1 MHNNNLET
9 MSLCEYRI
17 NAMDVLH
24 DYHGFIP
31 ESIWQDAYVNVIT
44 AWRESDITRALRAC
58 RDAL

>member
-1 MHNNNLET
+1 MSKELEA

-17 NAMDVLH
+17 NAMDVLR

-44 AWRESDITRALRAC
+44 ARRESDITRALATC

>member
-1 MHNNNLET
+1 MSKELEA
-9 MSLCEYRI
+9 MSLCEYRV

-31 ESIWQDAYVNVIT
+31 ESIWQDAYVNVIM
-44 AWRESDITRALRAC
+44 AFDESTITRALRAC